1 MIEVE
6 VKSRIKNIEL
16 LKVSLNKIGAVYI
29 NTQKQTD
36 KIFGNPIFLDENT
49 KVIEGGYSARIRQV
63 DNDIELTF
71 KEIIRKG
78 GGLEIESRLNSIESG
93 TKFLSRLNFKE
104 AFTLSKTRENYKHRD
119 FSIAVDRVDLLG
131 DFIEIE
137 KLIVSDSEI
146 RKARE
151 ECISLMQ
158 KIMPDFEIVDAKYG
172 DLMQDM
178 INKTNA

>member
-1 MIEVE
+1 
-6 VKSRIKNIEL
+6 
-16 LKVSLNKIGAVYI
+16 
-29 NTQKQTD
+29 
-36 KIFGNPIFLDENT
+36 
-49 KVIEGGYSARIRQV
+49 
-63 DNDIELTF
+63 
-71 KEIIRKG
+71 
-78 GGLEIESRLNSIESG
+78 
-93 TKFLSRLNFKE
+93 
-104 AFTLSKTRENYKHRD
+104 
-119 FSIAVDRVDLLG
+119 LLG